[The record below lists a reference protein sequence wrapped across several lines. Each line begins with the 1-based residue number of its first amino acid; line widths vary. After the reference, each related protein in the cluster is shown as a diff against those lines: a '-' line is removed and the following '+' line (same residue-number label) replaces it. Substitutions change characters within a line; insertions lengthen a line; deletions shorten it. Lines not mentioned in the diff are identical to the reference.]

1 MVHIELIAAL
11 PAETHLPLVAKP
23 LKQPEAEVV
32 ELVDPVGRTAMF
44 PMHLTPVV

>member
-11 PAETHLPLVAKP
+11 PAETHLPFVAKP

-32 ELVDPVGRTAMF
+32 VLVALVGRTALF
-44 PMHLTPVV
+44 PTH